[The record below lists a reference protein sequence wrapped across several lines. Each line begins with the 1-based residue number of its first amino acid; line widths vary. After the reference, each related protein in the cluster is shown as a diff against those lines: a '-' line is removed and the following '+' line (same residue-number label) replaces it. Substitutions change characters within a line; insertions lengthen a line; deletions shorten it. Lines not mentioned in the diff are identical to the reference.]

1 VDVIRD
7 MDKVK
12 EKTEPK
18 MQLEV
23 KKLPITFILAIISGA
38 IAISSG
44 ILTVVGNL
52 SILTFNPQSVLNAAA
67 NTSNS
72 STLQYLSLAFNGI
85 SSVKNGIIVL
95 GPLLIISGIFMI
107 IAAFYLKSK
116 NRETRNFGI
125 FLTFLFSIFA
135 LLGLLIYIPFNSLSV
150 LVLVYFPL
158 TVLGSIAYALI
169 IIYIV
174 MGIAAGAVSLLKEK
188 DSYKKHEP

>member
-1 VDVIRD
+1 